1 MSLHETF
8 VRRELLWNLTLREL
22 RTRYRK
28 SLLGWTWSLLNPLST
43 MIIFTIVFKEIFA
56 QPDIVGS
63 PSGLKTYPLYLL
75 SGLLPWTFFTTT
87 VSVSMGAVLGG
98 SSLIRRVAFP
108 HESLVVSSA
117 LSLGVSL
124 AIEMSVLSVALLI
137 AGSMVLPWLAPLVLV
152 LALLMIFSVGIG
164 LVLSALNVFFRD
176 VGYLWSILTQA
187 WFYMTPIVYA
197 LTTVPGWLAKIA
209 GYQPMGCFVV
219 VIHNLV
225 FDLRWPQPAR
235 WIYLIVVSFTSLA
248 FGQWV
253 FKRYSPRF
261 AEEM

>member
-28 SLLGWTWSLLNPLST
+28 SILGWTWSLLNPLST
-43 MIIFTIVFKEIFA
+43 MVIFTIVFKEIFG
-56 QPDIVGS
+56 QPPIVGS
-63 PSGLKTYPLYLL
+63 PSGLTSYPLYLL

-87 VSVSMGAVLGG
+87 VSTSMGAVLGG

-117 LSLGVSL
+117 LSLIVSL
-124 AIEMSVLSVALLI
+124 SIEMTVLSVALLL
-137 AGSMVLPWLAPLVLV
+137 AGNMVIPWLVPLVGV
-152 LALLMIFSVGIG
+152 LLLLMVFSIG
-164 LVLSALNVFFRD
+164 VALVLSALNVFFRD
-176 VGYLWSILTQA
+176 VNYLWNVLVQA
-187 WFYMTPIVYA
+187 WFYLTPVVYA
-197 LTTVPGWLAKIA
+197 LTTVPGWIAKLA

-219 VIHNLV
+219 VIHNLI
-225 FDLRWPQPAR
+225 FDMRWPDPIR
-235 WIYLIVVSFTSLA
+235 WVYLTVVSFVTLA
-248 FGQWV
+248 IGQWV
-253 FKRYSPRF
+253 FKRFSPRF